1 MKMNNRDIALEF
13 LSRFC
18 AGDVD
23 GLSPLLAEDLQL
35 NGPLFHFD
43 SREDYLDSLKDGPP
57 EKCGYRII
65 SVTENQESVS
75 IYYDYEKRAAT
86 ITIAQLF
93 RFRDHKITE
102 LLLVFDARDIG

>member
-1 MKMNNRDIALEF
+1 MNNREIALEF

-18 AGDVD
+18 VADVD
-23 GLSPLLAEDLQL
+23 GLAPLLSEDLQL

-43 SREDYLDSLKDGPP
+43 CREAYLDSLKDSPL
-57 EKCGYRII
+57 EKCGYQVL

-75 IYYDYEKRAAT
+75 IYYDYEKVAGA

-93 RFRDHKITE
+93 RFRDQKITE
-102 LLLVFDARDIG
+102 LLLVFDAREIG